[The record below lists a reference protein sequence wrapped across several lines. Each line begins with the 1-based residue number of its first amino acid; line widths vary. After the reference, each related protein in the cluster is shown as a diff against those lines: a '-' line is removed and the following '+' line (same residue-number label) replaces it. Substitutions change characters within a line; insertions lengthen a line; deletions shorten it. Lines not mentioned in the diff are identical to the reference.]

1 MPAAMPRFSRCLRSF
16 GVSAI
21 VPLTDSYESIRKGYI
36 RNAYIS
42 VKGIVLDFSEL
53 SFGERLRRAREAAGL
68 TQVELAERLG
78 IKQNQI
84 SQWEA
89 DNTGPKRDRLPTLA
103 AAVGAS
109 IEWLLSGTGKAPRH
123 VARLERERLTSPDDE
138 EVTISRKKRG

>member
-1 MPAAMPRFSRCLRSF
+1 M
-16 GVSAI
+16 
-21 VPLTDSYESIRKGYI
+21 
-36 RNAYIS
+36 
-42 VKGIVLDFSEL
+42 DFSEL